1 MKKVLPLLFSLFI
14 SSIGL
19 CQGSAGESAKYE
31 YRNLIDMPTAGIL
44 EKGFVGATSDILPQ
58 GVFIAK
64 LEVGVFENISFGI
77 SYGGSNLIGAG
88 SPGWYKYPGVNI
100 RYRLFNESV
109 GLPALTFGFDS
120 QGKGE
125 YFDSSSRFAIKS
137 PGFFG
142 AVSKNFAFLGFFSI
156 HGTMNY
162 SLERKDGD
170 NFVDLSTGFEKTIGP
185 NLSIV
190 GEYDFALNDNNSNSY
205 GAGNG
210 YFNMGLRWVMGDG
223 LTLGFDLRDLLNNK
237 KWSPSTA
244 DRSIKIEY
252 IKNIFK

>member
-1 MKKVLPLLFSLFI
+1 MLLCLVITSV
-14 SSIGL
+14 GL
-19 CQGSAGESAKYE
+19 GQGTAGESAKYE

-44 EKGFVGATSDILPQ
+44 EKGYVGVTSDILPQ
-58 GVFIAK
+58 GVLIAK
-64 LEVGVFENISFGI
+64 LEVGVFDNVSFGI
-77 SYGGSNLIGAG
+77 SYGGMNLIGAG
-88 SPGWYKYPGVNI
+88 SPSWYKYPGVNI
-100 RYRLFNESV
+100 RYRVFNESV

-125 YFDSSSRFAIKS
+125 YFDSSSRFDIKS

-142 AVSKNFAFLGFFSI
+142 AVSKNFAFLGFLSL
-156 HGTMNY
+156 HGTLNY

-170 NFVDLSTGFEKTIGP
+170 NFVDLTTGFEKTIGP
-185 NLSIV
+185 NLSFI
-190 GEYDFALNDNNSNSY
+190 GEYDFALNDNNTNNF
-205 GAGNG
+205 GKGNG
-210 YFNMGLRWVMGDG
+210 YLNMGLRWVMGDG
-223 LTLGFDLRDLLNNK
+223 LTLGFDLRDLLDNK

>member
-1 MKKVLPLLFSLFI
+1 MKKVLLLLLCLAISPVGFS
-14 SSIGL
+14 
-19 CQGSAGESAKYE
+19 QGTAGESAKYE

-44 EKGFVGATSDILPQ
+44 EKGFVGATTDILPQ

-64 LEVGVFENISFGI
+64 LEVGVFENVSFGI
-77 SYGGSNLIGAG
+77 SYGGMNLIGAG

-100 RYRLFNESV
+100 RYRAFNESV

-125 YFDSSSRFAIKS
+125 YFDSSSRYAIKS

-142 AVSKNFAFLGFFSI
+142 AVSKNFAFLGFFSL

-170 NFVDLSTGFEKTIGP
+170 NFIDLSTGFEKTIGP
-185 NLSIV
+185 NLSVI
-190 GEYDFALNDNNSNSY
+190 GEYDFALNDNNTNSY

-210 YFNMGLRWVMGDG
+210 YLNMGIRWVMGEG

>member
-1 MKKVLPLLFSLFI
+1 MKKLLMLLCLVITSV
-14 SSIGL
+14 GL
-19 CQGSAGESAKYE
+19 GQGTAGESAKYE

-44 EKGFVGATSDILPQ
+44 EKGYVGVTSDILPQ
-58 GVFIAK
+58 GVLIVK
-64 LEVGVFENISFGI
+64 LEVGVFDNVSFGI
-77 SYGGSNLIGAG
+77 SYGGMNLIGAG
-88 SPGWYKYPGVNI
+88 SPSWYKYPGVNI
-100 RYRLFNESV
+100 RYRVFNESV

-142 AVSKNFAFLGFFSI
+142 AVSKNFAFLGFLSL
-156 HGTMNY
+156 HGTLNY

-170 NFVDLSTGFEKTIGP
+170 NFVDLTTGFEKTIGP
-185 NLSIV
+185 NLSFI
-190 GEYDFALNDNNSNSY
+190 GEYDFALNDNNTNNF
-205 GAGNG
+205 GKGNG
-210 YFNMGLRWVMGDG
+210 YLNMGLRWVMGDG
-223 LTLGFDLRDLLNNK
+223 LTLGFDLRDLLDNK

>member
-1 MKKVLPLLFSLFI
+1 MKKLLLLILCLVITSVGFS
-14 SSIGL
+14 
-19 CQGSAGESAKYE
+19 QGTAGESAKYE

-44 EKGFVGATSDILPQ
+44 EKGYVGVTSDILPQ

-64 LEVGVFENISFGI
+64 LEVGVFDNASFGI
-77 SYGGSNLIGAG
+77 SYGGMNLIGAG
-88 SPGWYKYPGVNI
+88 SPSWYKYPGVNI
-100 RYRLFNESV
+100 RYRVFNESV

-142 AVSKNFAFLGFFSI
+142 AVSKNFAFLGFLSL
-156 HGTMNY
+156 HGTLNY

-170 NFVDLSTGFEKTIGP
+170 DFVDLTTGFEKTIGP
-185 NLSIV
+185 NLSFI
-190 GEYDFALNDNNSNSY
+190 GEYDFALNDNNTNNF
-205 GAGNG
+205 GKGNG
-210 YFNMGLRWVMGDG
+210 YLNMGIRWVMGDG
-223 LTLGFDLRDLLNNK
+223 LTLGFDLRDLLDNK